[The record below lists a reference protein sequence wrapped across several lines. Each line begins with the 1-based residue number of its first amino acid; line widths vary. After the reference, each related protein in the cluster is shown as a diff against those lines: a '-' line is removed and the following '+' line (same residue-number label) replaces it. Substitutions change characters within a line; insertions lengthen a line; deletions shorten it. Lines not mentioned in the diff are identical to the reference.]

1 MNEATPPAAPP
12 PARRSAPAAAPID
25 PAIARALKCV
35 ECAQRAAVISNI
47 EAKAYTRAEDLE
59 TDLKWLE
66 AMPR

>member
-1 MNEATPPAAPP
+1 MNEATPPTAPD
-12 PARRSAPAAAPID
+12 RRSVAPLIN

-47 EAKAYTRAEDLE
+47 EAKAYARAEDLE

-66 AMPR
+66 AMK